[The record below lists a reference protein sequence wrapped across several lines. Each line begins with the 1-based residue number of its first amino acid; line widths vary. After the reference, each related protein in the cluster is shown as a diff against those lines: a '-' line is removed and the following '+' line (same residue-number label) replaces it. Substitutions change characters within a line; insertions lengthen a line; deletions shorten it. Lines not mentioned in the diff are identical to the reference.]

1 MSQVYEDKLGEIGFG
16 MRKRSKQ
23 QVCAKVVGSNVG
35 FIEMAGH
42 FHPTIL
48 IQWVP
53 ACLYVAFSAFTY
65 ACHLQ
70 RNHGTRS

>member
-1 MSQVYEDKLGEIGFG
+1 MSRVYEDKFGEIGFG
-16 MRKRSKQ
+16 MRKRSKE
-23 QVCAKVVGSNVG
+23 QVCAKAVGSNVG

-48 IQWVP
+48 VQWV
-53 ACLYVAFSAFTY
+53 ACLYDAFSALTY
-65 ACHLQ
+65 ACHFQ